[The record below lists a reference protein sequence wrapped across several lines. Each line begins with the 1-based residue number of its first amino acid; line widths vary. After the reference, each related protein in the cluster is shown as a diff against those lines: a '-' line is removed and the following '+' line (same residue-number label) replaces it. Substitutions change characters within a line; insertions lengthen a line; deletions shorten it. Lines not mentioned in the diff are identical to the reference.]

1 MSQALEQLLESMSEA
16 ISKTARLETLRMK
29 PLLSPPEVEELY
41 GINARTLAFKR
52 SRGGGPDYIQEEEH
66 GLVFYKH
73 TDIENYI
80 NRNRRR
86 GS

>member
-1 MSQALEQLLESMSEA
+1 MSQAINQLLEA
-16 ISKTARLETLRMK
+16 ISDAVLKTARMETLRMK
-29 PLLSPPEVEELY
+29 PLLSPSEVEEFY
-41 GINARTLAFKR
+41 GVNARTLAFKR

-66 GLVFYKH
+66 GLVFYRH
-73 TDIENYI
+73 SDIEAYI

>member
-52 SRGGGPDYIQEEEH
+52 SRGGGPYYIQEEEH